1 MAKLRD
7 EISSLQDDLS
17 KANDQVFII
26 TSATSSIVNK
36 GCTKLETKLGE
47 KSICNVIIKGYNF
60 FSRTHNSSTGCSCP

>member
-26 TSATSSIVNK
+26 TSATCSIVK
-36 GCTKLETKLGE
+36 QL
-47 KSICNVIIKGYNF
+47 
-60 FSRTHNSSTGCSCP
+60 